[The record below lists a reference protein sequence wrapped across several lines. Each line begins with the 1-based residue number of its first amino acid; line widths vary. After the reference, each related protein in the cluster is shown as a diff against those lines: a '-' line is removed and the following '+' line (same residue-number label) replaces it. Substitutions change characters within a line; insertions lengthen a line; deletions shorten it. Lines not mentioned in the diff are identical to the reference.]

1 MFLKA
6 GMGAISLS
14 QMAKRIMI
22 AAPQRKSTYI
32 LIREIHLAYED
43 YPYRTPY
50 EFGGRSVD
58 RVTLLNVH
66 CTVETVNGRVAEGF
80 GSMTMGNEWAFPSK
94 TLPYETTLDAMKR
107 LAARIARATRNY
119 N

>member
-22 AAPQRKSTYI
+22 AAPQRKSTDI

-80 GSMTMGNEWAFPSK
+80 GSMTMAMNGRSLQKRFP
-94 TLPYETTLDAMKR
+94 TKR
-107 LAARIARATRNY
+107 PWTQ
-119 N
+119 